1 VTRRRL
7 IWVAVLAVGSLA
19 AVRPAQWAWEKY
31 GPAPELAAPRL
42 GLPVSGV
49 EDGRVTVRAPGQRLT
64 AELARFDDELT
75 AFLVFDYLRT
85 RRGIAEQELLLT
97 HAEQRGGIVYS
108 LVVAPEG
115 DLLSGWARV
124 YGVAAGLPFLR
135 PAGVVVDGRVVREW
149 RDQTARI
156 VEAYHYPAYRPLEQ
170 LTDRELV
177 SLTRRFIQF
186 KSLTDPRIVGSLDPA
201 PQHLDRVES
210 RALAEDIVR
219 VTKFYG
225 LPLDFFLGI
234 GAMENNYMNVKG
246 DLGNTIWKRRAG
258 KGDVVVERRR
268 GRVLVLNESA
278 GVWQITRET
287 LRYAHRVYLKDK
299 RDYGALPEHLRPPR
313 DLDHESLDARTLT
326 TYAGLLFRDLLDRF
340 DGDVGTAVGAYNGGP
355 RNPNPRYEAGVR
367 RVAEYARRMLEQA
380 AEMQVRRAAGQD

>member
-1 VTRRRL
+1 
-7 IWVAVLAVGSLA
+7 LAAASLVG

-42 GLPVSGV
+42 GLPVSAV
-49 EDGRVTVRAPGQRLT
+49 EEGRLAVRAPGQRLT

-75 AFLVFDYLRT
+75 AYLVFDYLRT
-85 RRGIAEQELLLT
+85 RRGIAEAEMLLLS
-97 HAEQRGGIVYS
+97 AERDGGIVYS
-108 LVVAPEG
+108 LVMAPEG
-115 DLLSGWARV
+115 DLVAGWARV
-124 YGVAAGLPFLR
+124 YGESAVLPFLR
-135 PAGVVVDGRVVREW
+135 PEGQVVDARVLEEW
-149 RDQTARI
+149 RAQTRRM
-156 VEAYHYPAYRPLEQ
+156 VEAYHYPAYLPLEH

-186 KSLTDPRIVGSLDPA
+186 KSLTDPRILRKQAEA
-201 PQHLDRVES
+201 PRHLDRVES

-219 VTKFYG
+219 VARFYE

-246 DLGNTIWKRRAG
+246 DVGNTIWKRRAG

-268 GRVLVLNESA
+268 GRVRVLNESA

-287 LRYAHRVYLKDK
+287 LRYAHRLYLKDA
-299 RDYGALPEHLRPPR
+299 RDYGELPEHLRPPR

-340 DGDVGTAVGAYNGGP
+340 DGDAGTAVGAYNGGP

-380 AEMQVRRAAGQD
+380 AAMPARRGEVPP